1 MNKYLFVIFLTLTVH
16 ADSQA
21 QNPLLIPDTLRGTSF
36 SLNVYDT
43 STVFYP
49 GFTTNTMGVNT
60 NYLGPTLILNKGDS
74 VSISVHNHLMDTTTI
89 HWHGMHVSAM
99 NDGGPHIIIPP
110 GTSWNPSFVVR
121 DHASTYWYHPHLH
134 MMTNLHATLGAA
146 GIIIVNDST
155 ESALNLPRTY
165 GIDDFPFVLQTK
177 CFDNTKQIQIDNPY
191 DSVMMVNGTLDPF
204 LQVPAQVIRLRLLN
218 ASSERV
224 FNVGF
229 QGNLTFYQIGSDG
242 GLLDAPVPLTRLM
255 ISNGERAEILL
266 DLSGMNG
273 QIISMLSYASEL
285 PNGIYG
291 AGQPGLGAGQV
302 IPGYTLNA
310 LNGADFN
317 IISLQI
323 GPPNSSAVTSIP
335 VSLTTNTPYPSGSAS
350 ITNTLTF
357 TPVNMGPTAIQGP
370 FQINNQSF
378 DMEFINYSIPL
389 NDVQIWTLLNLTPIA
404 HPFHIHDVQ
413 FYILDINGISPPPHM
428 QGRKDVVL
436 VPPQQSVSFITKFET
451 FCDSMMPY
459 MYHCHMLPH
468 EDDGMMGQF
477 VVTCPVNT
485 SVNPLDDETTF
496 MEIFPNPSGGEFI
509 LNTGNNTRKTVRVY
523 NPPGKLIYQFDS
535 SEKIINFSLQE
546 QEAGI
551 YYVQVNGADKQ
562 QTIRVS
568 KY

>member
-1 MNKYLFVIFLTLTVH
+1 
-16 ADSQA
+16 
-21 QNPLLIPDTLRGTSF
+21 
-36 SLNVYDT
+36 
-43 STVFYP
+43 
-49 GFTTNTMGVNT
+49 MGVNAA
-60 NYLGPTLILNKGDS
+60 YLGPTLLLNKGDS
-74 VSISVHNHLMDTTTI
+74 VNISVTNHLMDTTTL

-99 NDGGPHIIIPP
+99 NDGGPHIFIPP

-134 MMTNLHATLGAA
+134 MMTNMHTSMGAA
-146 GIIIVNDST
+146 GLIIVRDSI
-155 ESALNLPRTY
+155 ESALDLPRTY
-165 GIDDFPFVLQTK
+165 GIDDIPLVIQSK
-177 CFDNTKQIQIDNPY
+177 CFDNAKQIQINNPY

-204 LQVPAQVIRLRLLN
+204 LQVPGQVIRLRLLN

-242 GLLDAPVPLTRLM
+242 GLLDAPVPLTRLLLA
-255 ISNGERAEILL
+255 NGERAEILI
-266 DLSGMNG
+266 DFGGMNG
-273 QIISMLSYASEL
+273 QSISLLSYASEI

-291 AGQPGLGAGQV
+291 AAQPGLGAGQV
-302 IPGYTLNA
+302 IPGYTLNP

-323 GPPNSSAVTSIP
+323 GPPNASAVTSIP

-350 ITNTLTF
+350 TTNTLTF

-389 NDVQIWTLLNLTPIA
+389 NDIQIWTLLNLTPIA

-413 FYILDINGISPPPHM
+413 FYILDINGISPPPQM

-477 VVTCPVNT
+477 VVTCPANT
-485 SVNPLDDETTF
+485 SINPLKDETTF
-496 MEIFPNPSGGEFI
+496 MEIFPNPSGGDFI
-509 LNTGNNTRKTVRVY
+509 LNTGNNTRKTVRVF
-523 NPPGKLIYQFDS
+523 NPPGKMIFQFDS

-551 YYVQVNGADKQ
+551 YYVQVNGPDKQ

-568 KY
+568 KF